1 MGPFEMV
8 IGIVLIVTIGS
19 VVRSMLGVRRDHK
32 GNEYLVRDRAG
43 DDRLIE
49 EIRRLRDEVKS
60 LKERQAVIER
70 ITVEKESSLEREIA
84 RLREQ

>member
-1 MGPFEMV
+1 MNPFEMV

-19 VVRSMLGVRRDHK
+19 VVRALLGVRRDHR
-32 GNEYLVRDRAG
+32 GGEYSVRDRAG

-49 EIRRLRDEVKS
+49 EIKELRREVKV

-70 ITVEKESSLEREIA
+70 ITVEKENSLEREID
-84 RLREQ
+84 RLRDR